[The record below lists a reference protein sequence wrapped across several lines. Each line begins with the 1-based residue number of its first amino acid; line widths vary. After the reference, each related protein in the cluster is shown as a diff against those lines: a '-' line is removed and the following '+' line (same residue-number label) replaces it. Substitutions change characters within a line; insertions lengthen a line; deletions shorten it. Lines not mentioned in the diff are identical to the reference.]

1 MLKVLWTGTFYSLA
15 SVAGAGEFRLEMPVD
30 CDLGKT
36 CFIQQYVDH
45 DERPGAFDF
54 TCGPLVYDTH
64 TGTDFA
70 LPSLLAMQTGV
81 DVLASAAGT
90 VRGVRDGMRDVIF
103 SSENTND
110 IAGRECG
117 NGVVLAHPGGWE
129 TQYCHLKNASVK
141 VTVGQV
147 VQAGDVLGQIGLSG
161 QTEFPH
167 LHLSVRRDG
176 QHIDPFAPDPIS
188 ECGEMPTQTLW
199 ETPIDYVP
207 GGIISAGFSDT
218 VPEFADIKSGAS
230 SSPLVRDP
238 DALVA
243 WVYVFGGQRGDTL
256 LLEIDGPNG
265 VFHRARVPLD
275 RTQAQLFRASGKR
288 RPEEG
293 WASGPYSAFFQL
305 IRDRAVIDER
315 QLSVTLP

>member
-1 MLKVLWTGTFYSLA
+1 MLRVLWAGTFYSLA
-15 SVAGAGEFRLEMPVD
+15 SVAGAGEFRLEMPVN
-30 CDLGKT
+30 CELGET

-45 DERPGAFDF
+45 DKGPGALDF

-64 TGTDFA
+64 TGTDVA
-70 LPSLLAMQTGV
+70 LPSLAAMQTGV
-81 DVLASAAGT
+81 DVLASATGT
-90 VRGVRDGMRDVIF
+90 VRGVRDGMPDVIF
-103 SSENTND
+103 SSENNND

-117 NGVVLAHPGGWE
+117 NGVVLTHRGGWE
-129 TQYCHLKNASVK
+129 TQYCHLKKASVK
-141 VTVGQV
+141 VRVGQV

-176 QHIDPFAPDPIS
+176 QHIDPFAPDLTS
-188 ECGEMPTQTLW
+188 DCGEMPTQTLW

-230 SSPLVRDP
+230 SSPLVRNP
-238 DALVA
+238 GALVA
-243 WVYVFGGQRGDTL
+243 WVYVFGGRRGDTL
-256 LLEIDGPNG
+256 LIEIDGPDG
-265 VFHRARVPLD
+265 VFHRARISFD
-275 RTQAQLFRASGKR
+275 RTQAQLFRASGKQ

-293 WASGPYSAFFQL
+293 WASGPYSAFIRL
-305 IRDRAVIDER
+305 IRGRAVIDE
-315 QLSVTLP
+315 QDFSVTLP